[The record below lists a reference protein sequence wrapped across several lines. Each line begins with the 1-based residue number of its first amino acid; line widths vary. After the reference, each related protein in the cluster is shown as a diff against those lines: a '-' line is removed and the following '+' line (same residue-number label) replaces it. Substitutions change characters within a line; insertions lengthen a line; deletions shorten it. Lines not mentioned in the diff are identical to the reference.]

1 MSRNEFRILL
11 TIFVGIYLFA
21 YSDAISNGFALISKT
36 KRLENNISKGVWVTV
51 FSEKKAMYS
60 REGVLTLIDSCKKT
74 GINEI
79 YLQLYRAGQA
89 YYDSQISDRTKY
101 EEIVKEAG
109 DIDTID
115 LLLREAKKNDIK
127 VFAWINVLSLAQN
140 KKAPILA
147 KYGNGILTRDQYL
160 RTSIK
165 TEEANESDKYYL
177 RDDQLFLEPGDPRV
191 TEYLTSIAGE
201 IVDRYPL
208 ISGIHLDYVRYP
220 HPVPFIPG
228 SRFNKYGLTYGY
240 GELNVKR
247 FKEAAK
253 SDPLSAKDNNDDTS
267 YKWDDWKRE
276 QVTDLVEKISKHI
289 KAKSNDLLVS
299 CAVMPSPER
308 AYTIGFQDWPL
319 WLDKEIVDYVVLM
332 NYTRDDRLA
341 EATVKS
347 ALAHNGKGKIFV
359 GIGAFLLKNDPE
371 IFLRQYAIIANL
383 NPDGIVLFSYDE
395 VPAIIIKKINNNLH
409 AH

>member
-1 MSRNEFRILL
+1 MNRNEFRILL

-36 KRLENNISKGVWVTV
+36 KVQNNISKGVWVTV

-60 REGVLTLIDSCKKT
+60 REGVLTLIESCKKT

-109 DIDTID
+109 GIDTID
-115 LLLREAKKNDIK
+115 LLLKEAKKNDIK

-140 KKAPILA
+140 KKAPILL
-147 KYGNGILTRDQYL
+147 KYGNSVLTRDQHL
-160 RTSIK
+160 RASIR

-177 RDDQLFLEPGDPRV
+177 RDDQLFLEPGDSRV

-208 ISGIHLDYVRYP
+208 VNGIHLDYVRYP

-247 FKEAAK
+247 FKEATK
-253 SDPLSAKDNNDDTS
+253 LDPLSAKDNDDIS

-289 KAKSNDLLVS
+289 KAKSKDLLVS
-299 CAVMPSPER
+299 CAVIPSPER
-308 AYTIGFQDWPL
+308 AYKIGFQDWPL

-341 EATVKS
+341 EATVKT
-347 ALAHNGKGKIFV
+347 ALAHNGK
-359 GIGAFLLKNDPE
+359 
-371 IFLRQYAIIANL
+371 
-383 NPDGIVLFSYDE
+383 
-395 VPAIIIKKINNNLH
+395 
-409 AH
+409 

>member
-1 MSRNEFRILL
+1 MSRNGSRILL
-11 TIFVGIYLFA
+11 VVLSGVYLFS
-21 YSDAISNGFALISKT
+21 YSSTISKSFALTSKMKT
-36 KRLENNISKGVWVTV
+36 QNNFSKGVWVTV
-51 FSEKKAMYS
+51 FSEKRAMYS
-60 REGVLTLIDSCKKT
+60 REGVLSLIESCKKT

-109 DIDTID
+109 GIDTID
-115 LLLREAKKNDIK
+115 LLLREARKNDIK
-127 VFAWINVLSLAQN
+127 VFAWVNILSLAQN
-140 KKAPILA
+140 TKAPILT
-147 KYGNGILTRDQYL
+147 KYGNGVLTKDQYL

-165 TEEANESDKYYL
+165 TEGANESDKYYL

-191 TEYLTSIAGE
+191 AEYLVSIANE

-208 ISGIHLDYVRYP
+208 INGIHLDYVRYP
-220 HPVPFIPG
+220 HPVPFVPG

-240 GELNVKR
+240 GELNIKR
-247 FKEAAK
+247 FKEATK
-253 SDPLSAKDNNDDTS
+253 LDPLSAKDNDDIS

-276 QVTDLVEKISKHI
+276 QVTNLVKKISKHT
-289 KAKSNDLLVS
+289 KGKSKDLLVS
-299 CAVMPSPER
+299 CAVMPSAER

-371 IFLRQYAIIANL
+371 IFLRQYAIIASL

-395 VPAIIIKKINNNLH
+395 VPDDIIKKINNHSH

>member
-1 MSRNEFRILL
+1 MIKNKVSSLIICVLML
-11 TIFVGIYLFA
+11 C
-21 YSDAISNGFALISKT
+21 AITSAINGHAIISKQT
-36 KRLENNISKGVWVTV
+36 KKGIASRGVWVTV

-60 REGVLTLIDSCKKT
+60 REGVLSLIESCKKT
-74 GINEI
+74 SINEI

-89 YYDSQISDRTKY
+89 YYDSQVSDRTKY

-109 DIDTID
+109 GIDTID

-140 KKAPILA
+140 KKAPILT
-147 KYGNGILTRDQYL
+147 KYGNSVLTRDQYL
-160 RTSIK
+160 RTSIR
-165 TEEANESDKYYL
+165 TEGANESDKYYL

-191 TEYLTSIAGE
+191 TEYLVSIAGE

-208 ISGIHLDYVRYP
+208 INGIHLDYVRYP
-220 HPVPFIPG
+220 HPVPFVPG

-240 GELNVKR
+240 GELNIKR
-247 FKEAAK
+247 FKEATK
-253 SDPLSAKDNNDDTS
+253 LNPISAKDNEDIS
-267 YKWDDWKRE
+267 YEWDDWKRE
-276 QVTDLVEKISKHI
+276 QVTNLVEKISKHI
-289 KAKSNDLLVS
+289 KVKSKELLVS

-308 AYTIGFQDWPL
+308 AYAIAFQDWPL
-319 WLDKEIVDYVVLM
+319 WLEKEMVDYVVLM

-359 GIGAFLLKNDPE
+359 GIGAFLMKKDLE
-371 IFLRQYAIIANL
+371 TFLRQYAIISSL
-383 NPDGIVLFSYDE
+383 NPDGIVLFSYDD
-395 VPAIIIKKINNNLH
+395 VPDDVLKSLK
-409 AH
+409 

>member
-21 YSDAISNGFALISKT
+21 YSDAISNGFALISNT
-36 KRLENNISKGVWVTV
+36 KAQNNISKGVWVTV

-60 REGVLTLIDSCKKT
+60 REGVLTLIESCKKT

-101 EEIVKEAG
+101 EEIIKEAG

-127 VFAWINVLSLAQN
+127 VFAWINLLSLAQN

-177 RDDQLFLEPGDPRV
+177 RDDQLFVEPGDPRV
-191 TEYLTSIAGE
+191 TEYLTAIAGE

-289 KAKSNDLLVS
+289 KAKSNDL
-299 CAVMPSPER
+299 
-308 AYTIGFQDWPL
+308 
-319 WLDKEIVDYVVLM
+319 
-332 NYTRDDRLA
+332 
-341 EATVKS
+341 
-347 ALAHNGKGKIFV
+347 
-359 GIGAFLLKNDPE
+359 
-371 IFLRQYAIIANL
+371 
-383 NPDGIVLFSYDE
+383 
-395 VPAIIIKKINNNLH
+395 
-409 AH
+409 

>member
-1 MSRNEFRILL
+1 MIKNKPSSLIICVLVL
-11 TIFVGIYLFA
+11 YVTASAV
-21 YSDAISNGFALISKT
+21 NGHASISKQT
-36 KRLENNISKGVWVTV
+36 KKGIVSKGVWVTV
-51 FSEKKAMYS
+51 FSEKKVMYS
-60 REGVLTLIDSCKKT
+60 REGVLSLVESCKKT

-109 DIDTID
+109 GIDTID
-115 LLLREAKKNDIK
+115 LLLREARKNDIK

-147 KYGNGILTRDQYL
+147 KYGNSVLTRDQYL
-160 RTSIK
+160 RASIR

-191 TEYLTSIAGE
+191 AEYLVSIASE
-201 IVDRYPL
+201 IVDRYSL
-208 ISGIHLDYVRYP
+208 ISGIHLDYIRYP
-220 HPVPFIPG
+220 HPVPFVPG

-240 GELNVKR
+240 GESNIKR
-247 FKEAAK
+247 FKEATK
-253 SDPLSAKDNNDDTS
+253 LDPISAKDNEDIS
-267 YKWDDWKRE
+267 YKWDDWKRH
-276 QVTDLVEKISKHI
+276 QVTNLTAKISRHI
-289 KAKSNDLLVS
+289 KGKSKDLLVS
-299 CAVMPSPER
+299 CAVMPSPDR
-308 AYTIGFQDWPL
+308 AYSVAFQDWPL

-341 EATVKS
+341 EATAKS

-371 IFLRQYAIIANL
+371 IFLRQYAIIASL

-395 VPAIIIKKINNNLH
+395 VPDTIIKNINNVSH
-409 AH
+409 VR

>member
-1 MSRNEFRILL
+1 MSSNRLRILL
-11 TIFVGIYLFA
+11 IIFVGISLCT
-21 YSDAISNGFALISKT
+21 YSSTISDSFALISKT
-36 KRLENNISKGVWVTV
+36 KTQNNFSKGVWVTV

-60 REGVLTLIDSCKKT
+60 REGVLTLIESCKKT

-101 EEIVKEAG
+101 EEIVKETDG
-109 DIDTID
+109 IDTID
-115 LLLREAKKNDIK
+115 LLLREAKKNDIR

-140 KKAPILA
+140 KKALILT
-147 KYGNGILTRDQYL
+147 KYGNSVLTRDQYL
-160 RTSIK
+160 RTSIR
-165 TEEANESDKYYL
+165 TEEANDSDKYYL

-191 TEYLTSIAGE
+191 AEYLVSIANE

-208 ISGIHLDYVRYP
+208 INGIHLDYVRYP
-220 HPVPFIPG
+220 HPVPFVPG

-240 GELNVKR
+240 GELNIKR
-247 FKEAAK
+247 FKKATK
-253 SDPLSAKDNNDDTS
+253 LDPLFAKDNDDIS

-276 QVTDLVEKISKHI
+276 QVTNLVKKISKHT
-289 KAKSNDLLVS
+289 KGKSKDLLVS
-299 CAVMPSPER
+299 CAVMPSAER

-371 IFLRQYAIIANL
+371 IFLRQYAIIASL

-395 VPAIIIKKINNNLH
+395 VPDDIIKKINNHSH